1 MTTATDADK
10 RHDAATEADMTQN
23 DKDTIRIQ
31 IDPEVKVIELARAL
45 ATEGLTI
52 KSNPETGQLYITRA
66 K

>member
-1 MTTATDADK
+1 MNDNS
-10 RHDAATEADMTQN
+10 QN
-23 DKDTIRIQ
+23 DTVRVQ

-52 KSNPETGQLYITRA
+52 KSNPETGHLYITRA